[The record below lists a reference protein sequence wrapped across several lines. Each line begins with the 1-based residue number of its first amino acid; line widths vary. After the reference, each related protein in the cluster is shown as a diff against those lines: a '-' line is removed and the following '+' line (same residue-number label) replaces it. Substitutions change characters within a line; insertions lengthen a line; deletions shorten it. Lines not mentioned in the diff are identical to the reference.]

1 MLLHYGFYPAYL
13 LIYARTW
20 LAANLGVFLKWMSTE
35 FWSLSMAWAKHQVHK
50 MSEARCHGVKST
62 SDQPSVCNPFFH
74 QHEIQAGPTPQ
85 ASLAKH
91 VPRCFEQYSLFRTI
105 SQNLKLCEPL
115 QTWAD
120 AHEIQL
126 ALLLDVSV
134 GCIVYKHVWALFS
147 RWRSGHD
154 LWAFGHLCT
163 VQLDS
168 HRYLRWYQARWLNAL
183 FDEALPSCW
192 GCLLR
197 RGQTTHEAMKK
208 TGLWPCIPT
217 SAPTSH
223 TIYIVSILQYDWSAQ
238 IHQRLNRSGLPNF
251 IFLSQRLKQPQPS
264 NHAGKTWDQVVRKKA
279 KTTKYVVATIR
290 SCQRARV
297 AERLKQLVGL
307 RSSPQSMPCRKQ
319 TWY

>member
-1 MLLHYGFYPAYL
+1 MKQMNCRLSATPECCILLHCRLYTAYL

-35 FWSLSMAWAKHQVHK
+35 FWWQSMAWAKHQVHK

-62 SDQPSVCNPFFH
+62 SGQPSVCNPFFH

-91 VPRCFEQYSLFRTI
+91 VPRCSEQYSLFRTI

-197 RGQTTHEAMKK
+197 RGQTTREAMKK

-223 TIYIVSILQYDWSAQ
+223 TALILSCPMIDQHKFIKGSIDLVCQTLAFWVKGWNS
-238 IHQRLNRSGLPNF
+238 
-251 IFLSQRLKQPQPS
+251 LSRDQFVQKQPNKVWPVDTS
-264 NHAGKTWDQVVRKKA
+264 ST
-279 KTTKYVVATIR
+279 Y
-290 SCQRARV
+290 
-297 AERLKQLVGL
+297 QL
-307 RSSPQSMPCRKQ
+307 
-319 TWY
+319 